1 MLASLMERNT
11 ATPGLAIRAMT
22 AEDIP
27 AGLRLCRASN
37 WNQLEDDWRVFLNS
51 TGGGGFLAGKEGRVV
66 GTVAFLRYDSFAW
79 IAMMLV
85 DPHERGAGI
94 GAHLMEEALSAL
106 QDVDCIG
113 LDATPMG
120 EPLYRRF
127 GFVNDYALV
136 RMKATIEAA
145 RLHAPSPG
153 VRRMRREDLSDV
165 LRRDREVFGAG
176 RGELLTSL
184 FERAPKCAWIVKDG
198 AALRGYTFGRPGW
211 LYHQLGPVVA
221 EDCGTARALVA
232 RGLSELD
239 GKRVAIDA
247 PRPSTVTLDGE
258 WPAWLGSIGFV
269 EERPF
274 VRMFRHSHA
283 HHSHARP
290 GMPARQYAIAGPEF
304 G

>member
-1 MLASLMERNT
+1 MLASLMGPNT
-11 ATPGLAIRAMT
+11 ITPGFAIRAMA
-22 AEDIP
+22 AEDIA
-27 AGLRLCRASN
+27 AGMRLCRASR

-51 TGGGGFLAGKEGRVV
+51 TGSGGFLASKEDRDV
-66 GTVAFLRYDSFAW
+66 GTVAFLRYDTFAW

-85 DPHERGAGI
+85 DPQERGAGI
-94 GAHLMEEALSAL
+94 GARLMEEALSAL
-106 QDVDCIG
+106 KDMDCIG

-136 RMKATIEAA
+136 RMQAIVEAA
-145 RLHAPSPG
+145 RLEAPSTG
-153 VRRMRREDLSDV
+153 VRGMRREDLADV

-176 RGELLTSL
+176 RSELLTSL
-184 FERAPKCAWIVKDG
+184 LARAPECAWIAKDG
-198 AALRGYTFGRPGW
+198 AAVRGYTFGRPGW

-221 EDCGTARALVA
+221 EDSGTARALVA

-247 PRPSTVTLDGE
+247 PRLDGE
-258 WPAWLGSIGFV
+258 WLAWLGSIGFV

-274 VRMFRHSHA
+274 VRMFRHSHGR
-283 HHSHARP
+283 HSDASS

>member
-1 MLASLMERNT
+1 MERNT
-11 ATPGLAIRAMT
+11 ATPGLAIRAMA
-22 AEDIP
+22 AEDM
-27 AGLRLCRASN
+27 ADGLRLCRASN

-66 GTVAFLRYDSFAW
+66 GTVTFLRYDGFAW

-85 DPHERGAGI
+85 DPQERGAGI
-94 GAHLMEEALSAL
+94 GARLMEEALSAL
-106 QDVDCIG
+106 RDVDCIG

-127 GFVNDYALV
+127 GFVNAYALV
-136 RMKATIEAA
+136 RMKAGVEAA
-145 RLHAPSPG
+145 LLDAPPQG
-153 VRRMRREDLSDV
+153 VREMRREDLSDV

-176 RGELLTSL
+176 RGELLASL
-184 FERAPKCAWIVKDG
+184 LTRAPECAWIVKDG
-198 AALRGYTFGRPGW
+198 DRVRGYTFGRPGW

-221 EDCGTARALVA
+221 DDSGTARALAA
-232 RGLSELD
+232 RGLLELD

-247 PRPSTVTLDGE
+247 PRLDGE
-258 WPAWLGSIGFV
+258 WLAWLESIGFV

-274 VRMFRHSHA
+274 VRMFRHSHT
-283 HHSHARP
+283 HHSHAHL
-290 GMPARQYAIAGPEF
+290 GQPARQYAIAGPEF